1 MLFGQT
7 ANPNPLNDSTVTVA
21 DKIIITG
28 TVTNEN
34 GVGISAAVKY
44 FFNEEYIII
53 KTGDQG
59 QFEFKIPSELV
70 GQNITLQFYAMGYK
84 PEYVATMDLKAKCY
98 RHLIHLGEIPARNSK
113 TLPLLGFF

>member
-59 QFEFKIPSELV
+59 QFEFKMPSELV
-70 GQNITLQFYAMGYK
+70 GKILPFNSMRWVINLNMSQQWI
-84 PEYVATMDLKAKCY
+84 LKQSV
-98 RHLIHLGEIPARNSK
+98 IDTSFI
-113 TLPLLGFF
+113 